1 MKSQFTKA
9 KAYYLKHIELS
20 ERLAK
25 EAQDIE
31 LYKNLSDSYDAL
43 LTMPKI
49 DSNKNEYKNYCLK
62 FLQIQEFLAKEIN
75 DQHRYT
81 LLAFNYN
88 IIYNKLLRLG

>member
-1 MKSQFTKA
+1 
-9 KAYYLKHIELS
+9 
-20 ERLAK
+20 
-25 EAQDIE
+25 
-31 LYKNLSDSYDAL
+31 
-43 LTMPKI
+43 MPKI

-88 IIYNKLLRLG
+88 IIYNKLLRLGEHTDYLQKSYDIWCMLDKKYPNDSLIISQKKDTQKRLSNNQ